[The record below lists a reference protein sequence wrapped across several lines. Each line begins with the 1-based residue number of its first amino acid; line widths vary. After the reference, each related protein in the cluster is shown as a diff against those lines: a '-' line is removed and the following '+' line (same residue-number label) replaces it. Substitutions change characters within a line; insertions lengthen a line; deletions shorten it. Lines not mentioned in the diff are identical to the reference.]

1 MIRMRLSAGEYVVVA
16 ARPQAG
22 VLLWPVIL
30 ALLVLGAAGY
40 WLGWAGRDGHNELLL
55 DWFPVLVPAVLV
67 LLVLIFFRWVLLPVV
82 RWSASRYLLTSKR
95 LLARKGVLRR
105 REHEVQLAV
114 IYQLESS
121 QTLVERISGGGTLT
135 IGLGRDRTITYPNVP
150 RIQTFKEYIVAA
162 IGELPLTVMFDGID
176 MDRELGPQTE
186 WTDNDRAW

>member
-16 ARPQAG
+16 ARPQSG
-22 VLLWPVIL
+22 VLLWPAIL
-30 ALLVLGAAGY
+30 ALLVLGAGGY
-40 WLGWAGRDGHNELLL
+40 WLGWTGRDGHSQLLL
-55 DWFPVLVPAVLV
+55 DWFPLLVPAVLV
-67 LLVLIFFRWVLLPVV
+67 VMGLIFLRWVLLPVM

-95 LLARKGVLRR
+95 LLARRGVLRR

-121 QTLVERISGGGTLT
+121 QTLLERMSGGGTLT

-150 RIQTFKEYIVAA
+150 QIQTFKEYIVAA